1 MSGFLVILISLLYVI
16 IAAVVFAIIYA
27 LTDDELDASLASFL
41 WPIYIIAIPLGLLIH
56 FIVEKIINKI
66 KNG

>member
-16 IAAVVFAIIYA
+16 IAAFVFAIIYA
-27 LTDDELDASLASFL
+27 LTDDELTGSLAGFL
-41 WPIYIIAIPLGLLIH
+41 WPMCIIVIPLGLLIC

>member
-1 MSGFLVILISLLYVI
+1 MYGEILNSIDNN
-16 IAAVVFAIIYA
+16 

-66 KNG
+66 KI